1 MVVDHALSRGAPP
14 RSIEEAVM
22 QLFIIVVL
30 LIFTGLFAL
39 MSLPVSDE
47 DLRSIDQQKH
57 KPHTN

>member
-1 MVVDHALSRGAPP
+1 
-14 RSIEEAVM
+14 M